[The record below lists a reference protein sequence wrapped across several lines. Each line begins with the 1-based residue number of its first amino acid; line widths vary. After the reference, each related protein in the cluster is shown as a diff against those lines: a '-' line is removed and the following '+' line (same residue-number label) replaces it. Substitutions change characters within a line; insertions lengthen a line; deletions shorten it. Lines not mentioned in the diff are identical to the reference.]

1 MRSRTAQRYVQ
12 HLAVLLMVIT
22 LFAQMLSAATQLSAT
37 VDEGF
42 HITSGYEYLRTG
54 HLQLFD
60 EHAPLAKALFAW
72 PLFFVPDLPPPEA
85 ASGHAAGD
93 LIAVAQQTTLAY
105 RPLDRVIVAPR
116 VAAALLSLLLATT
129 VYRGAEALAGPAA
142 GLLAIALCTFDPNF
156 LAHGSLATTDMGA
169 TAFIFWAVWSGALWM
184 KRPTRRR
191 WWAAALLLGLAQGGK
206 LTALLIY
213 PVLGIGVL
221 VAASCGAG
229 TDSPVVRT
237 RTRHSKGRRSDWH
250 LLGRRVLSYV
260 GMVVISFL
268 VLWALYGFELRPVA
282 GILGGAVPLPAA
294 SHFERWLRLEENLVY
309 GRESFLLG
317 QNGMYGW
324 PLYFPIAF
332 LVKTPLPLLLLCS
345 WTAGTWLWETVKTRT
360 GAAGSRLLAGKW
372 FALFLFPALYG
383 LASLASR
390 LNIGYR
396 HLLPILPFLYVG
408 VASRLGPLLG
418 PRATRSPLS
427 PLSALRIQ
435 RRISRLAV
443 AVLFTWTGL
452 STLLVTPNYLAYFN
466 ELAGGID
473 NGWRFLADSNTD
485 WGQTFKALALQ
496 QGESGLGSVKL
507 SAFTFYDPGA
517 YGVVYEPISPMQGA
531 PTVLP
536 RRPNPAAGLYAIS
549 ATTLDGVPLAYPATF
564 DWFRHRAPF
573 AQIGHVMFLYDVQ
586 PLPGTWIAQCNT
598 PVVPLT
604 ADAVDE
610 GLGVPGLRHVT
621 FDCEQSLVLAGGGA
635 TPGWYARAIPEQTHL
650 QWPDAGEQ
658 RSELLPEWIAA
669 MPLDG
674 LALSYVQPR
683 NGALP
688 AFAMWECTGCGLPE
702 PERRVELDGVVTFMG
717 ISAPS
722 VASAGTTV
730 EVMTFWEIVTP
741 PDRAISLKLHL
752 SGDDG
757 IPIVVGDGL
766 GYPVEQWE
774 PGDQLV
780 QRHSLVIDETMP
792 PGEYALSTG
801 AYWLD
806 SLAPLGTETL
816 TFQLRVE

>member
-1 MRSRTAQRYVQ
+1 MTSRISRRYMR
-12 HLAVLLMVIT
+12 HLAVFLMVT
-22 LFAQMLSAATQLSAT
+22 VLFAQMLSAAMQLSAT

-54 HLQLFD
+54 RLQLFD
-60 EHAPLAKALFAW
+60 EHAPLAKALLAW

-85 ASGHAAGD
+85 ASGYAAGD
-93 LIAVAQQTTLAY
+93 LIAVARQTTLAY

-116 VAAALLSLLLATT
+116 VAAALLSLLLAAT
-129 VYRGAEALAGPAA
+129 VYRGAAALAGPVA
-142 GLLAIALCTFDPNF
+142 GLLAIILCAFDPNF
-156 LAHGSLATTDMGA
+156 IAHGSLATTDMGA
-169 TAFIFWAVWSGALWM
+169 TAFIFWAIWSGALWLG
-184 KRPTRRR
+184 RPTRRR

-206 LTALLIY
+206 LTALLLY

-221 VAASCGAG
+221 VAAGCGAG
-229 TDSPVVRT
+229 TDAREARK
-237 RTRHSKGRRSDWH
+237 RTRHSNGCRLDRH

-260 GMVVISFL
+260 GMVAISFM

-294 SHFERWLRLEENLVY
+294 SHLERGLRLEENLVY

-317 QNGMYGW
+317 QNGMHGW

-345 WTAGTWLWETVKTRT
+345 WAAGTWLRERVRART
-360 GAAGSRLLAGKW
+360 GPIDTRFSAGQS
-372 FALFLFPALYG
+372 FTLFLFPALYG
-383 LASLASR
+383 LAGLTSR

-396 HLLPILPFLYVG
+396 HLLPVLPFLYVG

-418 PRATRSPLS
+418 LRPARGPLGPLS
-427 PLSALRIQ
+427 TSRIW
-435 RRISRLAV
+435 RKISRLV
-443 AVLFTWTGL
+443 VGVLLTWTGL
-452 STLLVTPNYLAYFN
+452 GTLRVTPHYLAFFN

-496 QGESGLGSVKL
+496 QEESGLGPVKL
-507 SAFTFYDPGA
+507 SAFTFYDPQA
-517 YGVVYEPISPMQGA
+517 YGVAYEPISPMQGA

-536 RRPNPAAGLYAIS
+536 RRFNPASGLYAIS

-564 DWFRHRAPF
+564 DWFRHREPF
-573 AQIGHVMFLYDVQ
+573 SQIGHVMFLYDVT
-586 PLPGTWIAQCNT
+586 PLPGTWIAQCSA

-604 ADAVDE
+604 ADAVNE
-610 GLGVPGLRHVT
+610 GLGISGLRNVI
-621 FDCEQSLVLAGGGA
+621 FDCEQSWVLAGGGA
-635 TPGWYARAIPEQTHL
+635 TPGWYARAIPEQTRL
-650 QWPDAGEQ
+650 QWPDASAQ

-669 MPLDG
+669 MPLEG
-674 LALSYVQPR
+674 LTLSYVQPR
-683 NGALP
+683 NGTLP
-688 AFAMWECTGCGLPE
+688 AFAMWECNGCGLPE
-702 PERRVELDGVVTFMG
+702 PERRVELDGVVAFLG
-717 ISAPS
+717 IAAPS

-730 EVMTFWEIVTP
+730 EVMTYWEIVTP
-741 PDRAISLKLHL
+741 PDRLISLKLHL

-766 GYPVEQWE
+766 GYPVEQWKS
-774 PGDQLV
+774 GDQLV
-780 QRHSLVIDETMP
+780 QRHLLEIDETVP
-792 PGEYALSTG
+792 PGEYTLSTG

-806 SLAPLGTETL
+806 NLALLGTEAL